1 MSLLGKIAASVA
13 GPLVSGLFG
22 SKKPKAQGV
31 DYLKLR
37 RDAEAAGFNPLTA
50 LLAGG
55 GAGYQ
60 REFNPALSSGSFVAE
75 AISRGADTYFSHVAA
90 RDAEAEAIRD
100 REHQKELVQMQIDQ
114 RAAGR
119 SFGFALTDQRP
130 YSAATERKLPP
141 LVEGIPGTG
150 PNRPS
155 VHPFS
160 RETEMVP
167 LRDVHGKPTQLPR
180 SVVERLDLKA
190 FDQLLVEDYEAL
202 YGDEGGQVMAAT
214 KIPKTVVYHSTG
226 RPAGPVF
233 GADHYGNARDYRKR
247 PDRKRPAYNPPP
259 RGSMTPFTTPLPM
272 GR

>member
-1 MSLLGKIAASVA
+1 MSQLGKIAASVA

-60 REFNPALSSGSFVAE
+60 REFNPALSSGAFIGE
-75 AISRGADTYFSHVAA
+75 AISRGADTYFSHLAA
-90 RDAEAEAIRD
+90 KDAEAEAIRD

-130 YSAATERKLPP
+130 YSAAKEVKMPAIST
-141 LVEGIPGTG
+141 VSSD
-150 PNRPS
+150 RP
-155 VHPFS
+155 
-160 RETEMVP
+160 
-167 LRDVHGKPTQLPR
+167 PR
-180 SVVERLDLKA
+180 SLRSLQKEAVEMWPVRGPDGVWTEIPAASARRLDVEKYG
-190 FDQLLVEDYEAL
+190 QLIAEDYEAL
-202 YGDEGGQVMAAT
+202 YGEVVGNVESTARSPDV
-214 KIPKTVVYHSTG
+214 KIFTSTG
-226 RPAGPVF
+226 KSAGPAF
-233 GADHYGNARDYRKR
+233 GDKVDGKWR
-247 PDRKRPAYNPPP
+247 PPLTDPRSQSWWRRP
-259 RGSMTPFTTPLPM
+259 LW
-272 GR
+272 